1 MQRVQTAYVLA
12 RCVYYTF
19 VISLSAPEGVFSVFS
34 AKHAWENVQTMG
46 RTGRRKLCL
55 RLENYVDVL
64 PLISDENNIFF
75 SRSGVEINFSDVNI
89 VTEVEHFLP
98 REQIFANICSLG
110 SFHFFD
116 SCDKNLM
123 GVFIFFDC
131 CDKNLIVLSRQLLI
145 PLNSSK
151 DDNSFV
157 IIFLFLKFEIF
168 VLFLL
173 PTVKKIVYI
182 LLERM
187 LIFPSVLCSP
197 RASPSGY
204 KLHLRKNH
212 AFLSLNI

>member
-1 MQRVQTAYVLA
+1 MASGHKKLWEFAFYRFTVLSMS
-12 RCVYYTF
+12 
-19 VISLSAPEGVFSVFS
+19 IIDLSFGLLFFDIWDG
-34 AKHAWENVQTMG
+34 H
-46 RTGRRKLCL
+46 
-55 RLENYVDVL
+55 
-64 PLISDENNIFF
+64 NIVF

-116 SCDKNLM
+116 SCDKNLI

>member
-1 MQRVQTAYVLA
+1 MSYIR
-12 RCVYYTF
+12 RCF
-19 VISLSAPEGVFSVFS
+19 NEGNRPANSLIISIHFN
-34 AKHAWENVQTMG
+34 KENS
-46 RTGRRKLCL
+46 L
-55 RLENYVDVL
+55 L
-64 PLISDENNIFF
+64 PRELHYIF

-89 VTEVEHFLP
+89 VTEVEHF
-98 REQIFANICSLG
+98 QNICSLG

-116 SCDKNLM
+116 SCNKNLM

-145 PLNSSK
+145 LLNSSK

-197 RASPSGY
+197 RVSPSGY

>member
-1 MQRVQTAYVLA
+1 
-12 RCVYYTF
+12 
-19 VISLSAPEGVFSVFS
+19 
-34 AKHAWENVQTMG
+34 
-46 RTGRRKLCL
+46 
-55 RLENYVDVL
+55 
-64 PLISDENNIFF
+64 
-75 SRSGVEINFSDVNI
+75 
-89 VTEVEHFLP
+89 
-98 REQIFANICSLG
+98 
-110 SFHFFD
+110 
-116 SCDKNLM
+116 M

-212 AFLSLNI
+212 AFLSLNIQGGPDITCQKNSGSSEGSNKSEKSLFIRSKIMGIN

>member
-1 MQRVQTAYVLA
+1 MREFQFFESIIEKQ
-12 RCVYYTF
+12 
-19 VISLSAPEGVFSVFS
+19 I
-34 AKHAWENVQTMG
+34 
-46 RTGRRKLCL
+46 
-55 RLENYVDVL
+55 
-64 PLISDENNIFF
+64 F

-98 REQIFANICSLG
+98 REQIFANICSLGRKCSTSVG

>member
-1 MQRVQTAYVLA
+1 
-12 RCVYYTF
+12 
-19 VISLSAPEGVFSVFS
+19 
-34 AKHAWENVQTMG
+34 
-46 RTGRRKLCL
+46 
-55 RLENYVDVL
+55 
-64 PLISDENNIFF
+64 LIHSRNFKIEIIKNNFF

-98 REQIFANICSLG
+98 REQIFANTCSLG

>member
-1 MQRVQTAYVLA
+1 VNPSLCRPYPTPEKSVRKNKTLQRSINKKGLSNSRRTLN
-12 RCVYYTF
+12 VY
-19 VISLSAPEGVFSVFS
+19 IL
-34 AKHAWENVQTMG
+34 H
-46 RTGRRKLCL
+46 
-55 RLENYVDVL
+55 
-64 PLISDENNIFF
+64 LIIVEKILFF

>member
-1 MQRVQTAYVLA
+1 
-12 RCVYYTF
+12 
-19 VISLSAPEGVFSVFS
+19 
-34 AKHAWENVQTMG
+34 
-46 RTGRRKLCL
+46 
-55 RLENYVDVL
+55 
-64 PLISDENNIFF
+64 
-75 SRSGVEINFSDVNI
+75 
-89 VTEVEHFLP
+89 
-98 REQIFANICSLG
+98 
-110 SFHFFD
+110 
-116 SCDKNLM
+116 
-123 GVFIFFDC
+123 
-131 CDKNLIVLSRQLLI
+131 VLSRQLLI

-212 AFLSLNI
+212 AFLSLNIQRVTEISTLILTGNRTLHDEQFFYVPLFRNRQFFLHFPPHKLTSRSAAYVNLLSTATR

>member
-1 MQRVQTAYVLA
+1 
-12 RCVYYTF
+12 
-19 VISLSAPEGVFSVFS
+19 
-34 AKHAWENVQTMG
+34 
-46 RTGRRKLCL
+46 
-55 RLENYVDVL
+55 
-64 PLISDENNIFF
+64 
-75 SRSGVEINFSDVNI
+75 

-182 LLERM
+182 LLKRM

-212 AFLSLNI
+212 TFLSLNI

>member
-1 MQRVQTAYVLA
+1 VDY
-12 RCVYYTF
+12 F
-19 VISLSAPEGVFSVFS
+19 VI
-34 AKHAWENVQTMG
+34 M
-46 RTGRRKLCL
+46 RI
-55 RLENYVDVL
+55 DV
-64 PLISDENNIFF
+64 F

-89 VTEVEHFLP
+89 VTEVEHL
-98 REQIFANICSLG
+98 CSLG

-123 GVFIFFDC
+123 GVFIFFFDC

>member
-1 MQRVQTAYVLA
+1 MGTVPSICLLRIAPIETTADETEAFHRGRSRNYAARIHCCQLAKNKRCHHSPVL
-12 RCVYYTF
+12 V
-19 VISLSAPEGVFSVFS
+19 L
-34 AKHAWENVQTMG
+34 
-46 RTGRRKLCL
+46 RKL
-55 RLENYVDVL
+55 
-64 PLISDENNIFF
+64 IF

-116 SCDKNLM
+116 SCDKNL
-123 GVFIFFDC
+123 
-131 CDKNLIVLSRQLLI
+131 IVLSRQLLI
-145 PLNSSK
+145 PLNSSQ

>member
-1 MQRVQTAYVLA
+1 MMYEYIF
-12 RCVYYTF
+12 VY
-19 VISLSAPEGVFSVFS
+19 IE
-34 AKHAWENVQTMG
+34 
-46 RTGRRKLCL
+46 
-55 RLENYVDVL
+55 L
-64 PLISDENNIFF
+64 PLIIIIKIINFF

-98 REQIFANICSLG
+98 REQIFANTCSLG
-110 SFHFFD
+110 SFYFFD
-116 SCDKNLM
+116 S
-123 GVFIFFDC
+123 

>member
-1 MQRVQTAYVLA
+1 MFFFTIGSRNQLLGCQR
-12 RCVYYTF
+12 RD
-19 VISLSAPEGVFSVFS
+19 
-34 AKHAWENVQTMG
+34 
-46 RTGRRKLCL
+46 R
-55 RLENYVDVL
+55 
-64 PLISDENNIFF
+64 
-75 SRSGVEINFSDVNI
+75 SR
-89 VTEVEHFLP
+89 
-98 REQIFANICSLG
+98 ANIYSLG
-110 SFHFFD
+110 GFHFFD

-123 GVFIFFDC
+123 GVLIFFDS

-197 RASPSGY
+197 RALPSGY

-212 AFLSLNI
+212 AFLSINIQCIFFNCCHRELHGKTYTPC

>member
-1 MQRVQTAYVLA
+1 LWLNSQNNVLNK
-12 RCVYYTF
+12 F
-19 VISLSAPEGVFSVFS
+19 I
-34 AKHAWENVQTMG
+34 
-46 RTGRRKLCL
+46 
-55 RLENYVDVL
+55 
-64 PLISDENNIFF
+64 F

-98 REQIFANICSLG
+98 REQIFANTCSLG

-116 SCDKNLM
+116 S
-123 GVFIFFDC
+123 

>member
-1 MQRVQTAYVLA
+1 VITRVKLAIKEKRQEKGEEKKDAWKGVESEIALRKRRGGKEQR
-12 RCVYYTF
+12 RR
-19 VISLSAPEGVFSVFS
+19 GVGDRNKTV
-34 AKHAWENVQTMG
+34 
-46 RTGRRKLCL
+46 
-55 RLENYVDVL
+55 
-64 PLISDENNIFF
+64 F

-89 VTEVEHFLP
+89 MTEVEHFLP
-98 REQIFANICSLG
+98 REQIFANTCSLG

-123 GVFIFFDC
+123 GVFIFFEC

>member
-1 MQRVQTAYVLA
+1 
-12 RCVYYTF
+12 
-19 VISLSAPEGVFSVFS
+19 
-34 AKHAWENVQTMG
+34 
-46 RTGRRKLCL
+46 
-55 RLENYVDVL
+55 
-64 PLISDENNIFF
+64 
-75 SRSGVEINFSDVNI
+75 
-89 VTEVEHFLP
+89 VTEVEH
-98 REQIFANICSLG
+98 
-110 SFHFFD
+110 FHFFD

-123 GVFIFFDC
+123 GVFIFFDS

-173 PTVKKIVYI
+173 PTVKKIDYI

-212 AFLSLNI
+212 AFLSLNIYYTIIIRYLNINLLQILFDVPTIIAKP

>member
-1 MQRVQTAYVLA
+1 MIV
-12 RCVYYTF
+12 
-19 VISLSAPEGVFSVFS
+19 
-34 AKHAWENVQTMG
+34 
-46 RTGRRKLCL
+46 
-55 RLENYVDVL
+55 
-64 PLISDENNIFF
+64 F

-116 SCDKNLM
+116 
-123 GVFIFFDC
+123 C

-157 IIFLFLKFEIF
+157 MIFLFLKFEIF